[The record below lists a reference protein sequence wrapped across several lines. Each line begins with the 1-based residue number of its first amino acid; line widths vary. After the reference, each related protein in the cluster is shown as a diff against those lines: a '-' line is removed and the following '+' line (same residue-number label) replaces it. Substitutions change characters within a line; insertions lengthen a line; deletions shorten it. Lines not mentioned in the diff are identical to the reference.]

1 MRVPDEV
8 LQCVCFICVKS
19 GDVYRYGGTGFFVSV
34 PSEMYPKA
42 RYVYLITAKHCIEKA
57 QQYGNLYLRLNK
69 VDGKADMVKVEA
81 KWLYSDREASD
92 VAVLRFPSLRHVF
105 QYKHIAEDMFATEE
119 RIEKQGI
126 GVGDDL
132 VITGLFTERYGNQR
146 NIPIVRSGVIAAMP
160 DEPLEDI
167 DTGLEYNAYL
177 AEVRSIG
184 GLSGSPVFVFLGPAR
199 SLKGKITIS
208 QKIYLLGLVRGHW
221 DIRHRGQPLGFTEDE
236 LQAVNMGIAIIT
248 PFQDALEIINGEELV
263 RERKQA
269 DRQQAK
275 SREPTEDTE

>member
-8 LQCVCFICVKS
+8 LQCVCFLCVKD

-34 PSEMYPKA
+34 PSEMYPKD

-69 VDGKADMVKVEA
+69 VDGKAGMVKVEGE
-81 KWLYSDREASD
+81 WLYSDREASD
-92 VAVLRFPSLRHVF
+92 VAVMLFPSLKYIF
-105 QYKHIAEDMFATEE
+105 QYKHIATNMFADKEVIEE
-119 RIEKQGI
+119 QGI

-132 VITGLFTERYGNQR
+132 VITGLFTERCGNQR

-160 DEPLEDI
+160 DEPLEDK

-199 SLKGKITIS
+199 SLKGKITLS
-208 QKIYLLGLVRGHW
+208 QRIYLLGLVRGHW
-221 DIRHRGQPLGFTEDE
+221 DIRRRGQTLDFTEDE

-248 PFQDALEIINGEELV
+248 PFQDALEIINGKELV
-263 RERKQA
+263 RERKKM
-269 DRQQAK
+269 DRQQTK
-275 SREPTEDTE
+275 SRAPSKDTE